1 MKKILMLLSV
11 FLISVLALSSCVGQI
26 QGPIDGG
33 GGNDNEGGTTDPGG
47 DSDLITY
54 SVSLY
59 RNGQL
64 WIPNMEIYAI
74 FVNDNSVSEALI
86 DDFYGVATFK
96 GDGDYNVHLSDVP
109 EGYTYDPNSNV
120 VDPQHTELIIDL
132 YPILSYDSGDGSG
145 PYNPNAYDISRVGY
159 YKVDIDS
166 INDTKYFHFLP
177 TQSGEY
183 SVESICDIYA
193 DEVDPIGIKYT
204 GTEQYI
210 NEELGSEVYED
221 GGVSVESGF
230 TTNFKF
236 SITFDVTELN
246 VARVFA
252 IRAESKIESYPATI
266 YFKIQY
272 VDDYSKGP
280 GFNATPVE
288 PKEASSAVTPN
299 SSGKTLVNLIDLN
312 GGILDVRDYRY
323 NESDGFW
330 YVYDEGKYSA
340 NNGFGPRLVCP
351 VSISVVIPGLNSS
364 ISQALGYVPTFLCL
378 IDENNERLCY
388 DYFLYGDG
396 PLYHEDGSKLEWNDN
411 YYLNYANSQGY
422 VYVTN
427 ELMEFYQL
435 LANNKEYFK
444 DGNGWV
450 ETQQNASGEYITA
463 GQEDQWLFACGYY
476 E

>member
-11 FLISVLALSSCVGQI
+11 FLISVLALSSCVGQT

-33 GGNDNEGGTTDPGG
+33 GGNDDGGGTTDPGG

-280 GFNATPVE
+280 AFNPTVME
-288 PKEASSAVTPN
+288 PKEASEDVRIRET
-299 SSGKTLVNLIDLN
+299 GTFYRLIDLN
-312 GGILDVRDYRY
+312 GGKLDVRGYRY
-323 NESDGFW
+323 NENDGFW
-330 YVYDEGKYSA
+330 HVYDENKYAST
-340 NNGFGPRLVCP
+340 NGYGPTLVCP
-351 VSISVVIPGLNSS
+351 VTTTVTIPGLGTSFGK
-364 ISQALGYVPTFLCL
+364 ALGQVPTFLCL
-378 IDENNERLCY
+378 VGEDDERLCY
-388 DYFLYGDG
+388 DYFLYGSG
-396 PLYHEDGSKLEWNDN
+396 PLFAEDGSNLEYHGE
-411 YYLNYANSQGY
+411 YYAKYTTNGY

-450 ETQQNASGEYITA
+450 ETQQNASGEYISA